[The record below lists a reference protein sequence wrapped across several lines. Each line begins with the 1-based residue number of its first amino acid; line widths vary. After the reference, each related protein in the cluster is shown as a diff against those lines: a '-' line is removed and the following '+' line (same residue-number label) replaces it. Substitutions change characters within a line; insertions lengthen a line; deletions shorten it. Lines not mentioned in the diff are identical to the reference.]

1 MKRLMNVR
9 ILPQTFKD
17 AIMDVSAEANAPCSH
32 RARLAESGVEEAD
45 QKPFREGR

>member
-1 MKRLMNVR
+1 MKMLMNVR
-9 ILPQTFKD
+9 ILTQTFND
-17 AIMDVSAEANAPCSH
+17 AIKDVSAEANAPFSR

>member
-1 MKRLMNVR
+1 MKRLINVR
-9 ILPQTFKD
+9 ILTQTFK
-17 AIMDVSAEANAPCSH
+17 DVSAEANAPFSR